1 MLAVCRALYIRVF
14 VIVIALGLVAC
25 GGGGGSDGGGGGSDG
40 GGTTAPKTFTLP
52 DQGLDWYV
60 QAVALATDGSG
71 DLYVGGDFTS
81 YNDTASS
88 RIIRLNSDGT
98 ADTDFA
104 VGTGFSGGVDSL
116 VPAIDGSGDVYV
128 GGDFTSYNGTT
139 SNRIIRLN
147 SDGTL
152 DSTFDVGTGFNYEVY
167 SIALTTDGSGDVY
180 VGGGFTSYDGTASN
194 YIIRLNSDGTVD
206 TDFAVGTGFDD
217 DVGSLALAAD
227 GSGDIYVGGD
237 FTSYDGTTSNYLI
250 RLNSDGTV
258 DSSFDVG
265 TGFNDGTSFSH
276 KILSIAP
283 ATDSSGDVYVGGSF
297 SSYNGTTSSR
307 IIRLNSDG
315 TVDSTFNVGTGFNS
329 SVYSIVPTA
338 DGSGDVYV
346 GGWFN
351 AYNDETSGRIIRLN
365 SDGTVDNDFAVG
377 KGFSSFVTSLAL
389 ATDGSG
395 DVYVGGLF
403 NEYKGAANG
412 YLIRLDSNGAVSK
425 TYSANTGFNQPATG
439 IAPAADGSSD
449 VYVGGQFTS
458 YNGTSSNS
466 IIRLNN
472 DGTVD
477 SAFAV
482 GTGFNKYAS
491 SVVPADDG
499 SGDVYVGGG
508 FTSYNGTT
516 SNRFIRLNSD
526 GTVDNTFD
534 VGTGFDNEVTSI
546 APTTDGSGDVYVGG
560 NFTSYNGTTSN
571 RLIRLNSDGTVD
583 TVFGFDSFVFSIV
596 PADDGSG
603 DIYVGGDFASYNDS
617 SSKSII
623 RLNSDGT
630 VDTAFA
636 VGTGF
641 NSYVH
646 SLALATDG
654 SGDVYAGGNFSSYN
668 GTTSRYII
676 RLNSDGTVDSD
687 FAIGTGFNGWVS
699 PLVPAADG
707 SGDVYVGGGFS
718 SYNGTTSGNII
729 RLNSDGTVDSTFV
742 VETGFGSQV
751 YSLAPATDGSGN
763 VYVGGDF
770 NSYRGTAVWNIVSLK
785 PDGSI
790 N

>member
-1 MLAVCRALYIRVF
+1 MLAVCKAQSMRVF
-14 VIVIALGLVAC
+14 VILIALGLVAC
-25 GGGGGSDGGGGGSDG
+25 GGGGG

-147 SDGTL
+147 SDGTV
-152 DSTFDVGTGFNYEVY
+152 DSNFDVGTGFSYEVN

-180 VGGGFTSYDGTASN
+180 VGGRFTSYNGTASN

-217 DVGSLALAAD
+217 DVSSLALAAD
-227 GSGDIYVGGD
+227 GSGDIYVGGN

-265 TGFNDGTSFSH
+265 TGFNDGTSVSNN
-276 KILSIAP
+276 ILSIAP

-297 SSYNGTTSSR
+297 SSYNGTTSNR

-315 TVDSTFNVGTGFNS
+315 TVDSSFDVGTGFNS

-338 DGSGDVYV
+338 DGSGDVYM

-351 AYNDETSGRIIRLN
+351 AYNDETSGRTIRLN

-395 DVYVGGLF
+395 DVYAGGLF

-439 IAPAADGSSD
+439 IALAADGSSD

-482 GTGFNKYAS
+482 GTGFNNYAS

-516 SNRFIRLNSD
+516 SKYLIRLNSD
-526 GTVDNTFD
+526 GTVDSDFAI
-534 VGTGFDNEVTSI
+534 GTGFNGNVYKI
-546 APTTDGSGDVYVGG
+546 AVAIDGSGDVYVGG
-560 NFTSYNGTTSN
+560 YFTSYNGTTSN
-571 RLIRLNSDGTVD
+571 RIIRLNSDGTVD
-583 TVFGFDSFVFSIV
+583 SAFAIGTGFDSYIHSIV

-603 DIYVGGDFASYNDS
+603 DIYVGGDFTSYDGS

-641 NSYVH
+641 NSYVR

-654 SGDVYAGGNFSSYN
+654 SGDVYAGGNFISYN
-668 GTTSRYII
+668 GTTSKYLI
-676 RLNSDGTVDSD
+676 RLNSDGTVDGD

-742 VETGFGSQV
+742 VGTGFGSQV

-770 NSYRGTAVWNIVSLK
+770 NSYQGTTVWNIVSLK